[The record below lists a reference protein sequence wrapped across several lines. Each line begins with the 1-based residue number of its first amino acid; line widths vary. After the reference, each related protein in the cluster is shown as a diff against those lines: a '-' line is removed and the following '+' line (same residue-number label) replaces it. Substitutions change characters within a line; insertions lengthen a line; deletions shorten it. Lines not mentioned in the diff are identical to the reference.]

1 VNNLLIA
8 AYNLHALLNDIQ
20 TLIGAAAHG
29 EDTLEHL
36 QEVEL
41 GARGGGT
48 TTAGSASRIHNW
60 RRGRSTMS
68 LFILVN
74 YGAKRLMCSILVK
87 FLMSHNLNHALNVGS
102 KSTRSQRVDGYV
114 SYLIHDVIKH
124 IKPLMLHERV
134 KQVLLIG
141 QNGVRII
148 NPWR

>member
-1 VNNLLIA
+1 
-8 AYNLHALLNDIQ
+8 
-20 TLIGAAAHG
+20 
-29 EDTLEHL
+29 
-36 QEVEL
+36 
-41 GARGGGT
+41 
-48 TTAGSASRIHNW
+48 
-60 RRGRSTMS
+60 MS

-74 YGAKRLMCSILVK
+74 YGAKRLMRSILVK

-114 SYLIHDVIKH
+114 SYLVHDVIKH